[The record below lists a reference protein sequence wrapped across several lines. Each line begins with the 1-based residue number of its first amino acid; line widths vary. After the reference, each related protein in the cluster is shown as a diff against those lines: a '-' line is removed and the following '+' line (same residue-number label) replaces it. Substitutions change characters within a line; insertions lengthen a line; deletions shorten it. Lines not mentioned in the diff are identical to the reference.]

1 MSRTPISGTG
11 WVPSLLPGAAKG
23 SQKKCALGSGATAH
37 PSLESLTGFS
47 TLNREEAV
55 WPPGGALPQRQP
67 PSPLLPPPP
76 EGKAQG
82 YFLMGAVFGDCLDSH
97 SSKILTA
104 KAEGE

>member
-1 MSRTPISGTG
+1 MPRTPISGTG

-55 WPPGGALPQRQP
+55 WPPGGTLPQWQP
-67 PSPLLPPPP
+67 PPLSSSHPQRGRLR
-76 EGKAQG
+76 GI
-82 YFLMGAVFGDCLDSH
+82 FSWVLCLV
-97 SSKILTA
+97 TA
-104 KAEGE
+104 WIPTVVKS